1 MPKITPFLWFDNQ
14 AEDAAKLY
22 VSLFPNSKITSVDY
36 YPGEAPGGG
45 KPGKVMTVVFEI
57 DGQKV
62 TALNAG
68 PTFKL
73 DEAFSF
79 VIDCDGQAEVD
90 HYWNALTADGGQESQ
105 CGWLKDRFGLSWQV
119 TPRQL
124 IEATTSSDRAAAG
137 RAFQAMMGMKK
148 IDVAAIQ
155 AAYEGK
161 A

>member
-14 AEDAAKLY
+14 AEDAANFY
-22 VSLFPNSKITSVDY
+22 ASVFPNSKVNKVAY

-45 KPGKVMTVVFEI
+45 KPGKVMTVEFEL

-62 TALNAG
+62 IALNAG

-79 VIDCDGQAEVD
+79 VIDCDGQEEVD
-90 HYWNALTADGGQESQ
+90 HYWNNLTADGGQESQ
-105 CGWLKDRFGLSWQV
+105 CGWLKDRFGMSWQV

-124 IEATTSSDRAAAG
+124 IEATTSPDREAAG
-137 RAFQAMMGMKK
+137 RAFQAMMTMQK
-148 IDVAAIQ
+148 IDVAKIQ
-155 AAYEGK
+155 AAFEGK
-161 A
+161 

>member
-1 MPKITPFLWFDNQ
+1 MPKITPFLWFDTQ

-22 VSLFPNSKITSVDY
+22 VSLFPNSRITDVTH
-36 YPGEAPGGG
+36 YPSDASGER
-45 KPGKVMTVVFEI
+45 GKVMTVAFEL
-57 DGQKV
+57 DGQKII
-62 TALNAG
+62 ALNAG

-90 HYWNALTADGGQESQ
+90 HYWNALTADGGTESQ

-124 IEATTSSDRAAAG
+124 IEMTSGPDRDAAG
-137 RAFQAMMGMKK
+137 RVFQAMMAMKK
-148 IDVAAIQ
+148 IDIAGLK
-155 AAYEGK
+155 AAYERG
-161 A
+161 

>member
-45 KPGKVMTVVFEI
+45 KPGKVMTVAFEI
-57 DGQKV
+57 DGQKI

-68 PTFKL
+68 DTFKL

-90 HYWNALTADGGQESQ
+90 HYWTALTADGGQESQ

-124 IEATTSSDRAAAG
+124 IEATTGPDKAGAA

-155 AAYEGK
+155 AAYAG